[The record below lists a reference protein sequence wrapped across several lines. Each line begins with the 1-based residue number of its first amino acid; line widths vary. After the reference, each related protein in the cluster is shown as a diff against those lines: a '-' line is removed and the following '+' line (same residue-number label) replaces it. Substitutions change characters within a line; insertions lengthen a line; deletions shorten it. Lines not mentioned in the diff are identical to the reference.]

1 MTAKA
6 SHATIKFV
14 THRGLVWMAVFFVL
28 AWQSPEKR
36 AAAPMSREEAAER
49 ARMLASLGRKM
60 FFDTSLSQS
69 GQLSCGTCHDPRYAY
84 GPPNGLAVQQG
95 FRAAPSLR
103 YLQAVPEFTE
113 HYFDS
118 EGFDPSI
125 DNGPTGG
132 LTWDGRVDRLRDQAR
147 IPLLSPREMANA
159 SGAAVVSRVRK
170 SAYVVEFEKVVGDRD
185 PFATVLEA
193 LEAWQQDEHEFY
205 PYSSKYDAYLTRGV
219 QLSAEESR
227 GLQLFED
234 PKKGDCARCHI
245 AERGTNGTPP
255 QFTDFGFVALGVPR
269 NPQIAANRDAG
280 WFDLGLC
287 GPERSD
293 LRERSEYCGMFRT
306 PTLRNVALR
315 DAFFHNGAIHSLRDA
330 VAFYATRD
338 AQPEKWYAHGKFDD
352 LPPRFSGNVEKG
364 APFGRVRALSDSEV
378 DAVVA
383 FLRTLTDGFSPQ
395 TRPR

>member
-1 MTAKA
+1 MKV
-6 SHATIKFV
+6 V
-14 THRGLVWMAVFFVL
+14 THWGLLWMVFFAL
-28 AWQSPEKR
+28 AWQSPV
-36 AAAPMSREEAAER
+36 SRGTAAER
-49 ARMLASLGRKM
+49 ARALASVGRKM
-60 FFDTSLSQS
+60 FFDASLSQS
-69 GQLSCGTCHDPRYAY
+69 GRLSCATCHDPRYAY
-84 GPPNGLAVQQG
+84 GPPPGMALQRG

-103 YLQAVPEFTE
+103 YLQGVPEFTE
-113 HYFDS
+113 HYFES
-118 EGFDPSI
+118 EGVDPSI
-125 DNGPTGG
+125 DNGPAGG

-147 IPLLSPREMANA
+147 IPLLSSSEMANSSPA
-159 SGAAVVSRVRK
+159 EVVRK
-170 SAYVVEFEKVVGDRD
+170 VRASAYRAEFDKVVGDGD

-193 LEAWQQDEHEFY
+193 LEAWQEDEHEFY
-205 PYSSKYDAYLTRGV
+205 PYSSKYDAWLAGGV

-227 GLQLFED
+227 GLRLFEE

-269 NPQIAANRDAG
+269 NRQIAANRDAT

-287 GPERSD
+287 GPERTD
-293 LRERSEYCGMFRT
+293 LRARAEYCGQFRT

-338 AQPEKWYAHGKFDD
+338 VETEKWYPHGKFDD
-352 LPPRFSGNVEKG
+352 LPPRYAGNVEKG
-364 APFGRVRALSDSEV
+364 APFGGARTLSDSEV

-383 FLRTLTDGFSPQ
+383 FLRTLTDGFVPG
-395 TRPR
+395 R